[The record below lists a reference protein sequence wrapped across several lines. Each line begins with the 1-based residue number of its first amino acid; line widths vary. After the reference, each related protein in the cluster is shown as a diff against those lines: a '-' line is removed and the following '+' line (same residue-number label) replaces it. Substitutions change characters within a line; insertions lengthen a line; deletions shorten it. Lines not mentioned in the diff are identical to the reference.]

1 MVKKCRIEGGIIKN
15 KEKLYSRNR
24 CEQRV
29 LRYKEDILWDAYI
42 KGIIENNLKHVSNS
56 KEQRNDIET

>member
-1 MVKKCRIEGGIIKN
+1 MVKKCRIEGEIIKN